1 MFGSGEFK
9 KKVFGAIKQLEGQIQ
24 DLRKSEM
31 DLRAQNAKLNQIV
44 KNLGRKLVVRLP
56 ISLESLE
63 KGLVYDLI
71 FGDEIEAWKAASRSG
86 VILDVRPAHEFARG
100 SVAGS
105 VNIPLDQLV
114 LRLDSLRKDQ
124 AILVVCDNGI
134 KSVSACEI
142 LNSKGYPFTY
152 VLKGGYSLLKG
163 DATATARDVDEIEEE
178 LQEVAVQ

>member
-1 MFGSGEFK
+1 MFGNAEFK
-9 KKVFGAIKQLEGQIQ
+9 KKVFGAIKQLEGQMQ

-31 DLRAQNAKLNQIV
+31 DLRAQNSKLNQIV

-63 KGLVYDLI
+63 KGLTYDLI
-71 FGDEIEAWKAASRSG
+71 FGDEIEAWKAASRNG
-86 VILDVRPAHEFARG
+86 VVLDVRPAHEFARG
-100 SVAGS
+100 SVIGAI
-105 VNIPLDQLV
+105 NIPLDQLV

-134 KSVSACEI
+134 KSVSACEL

-163 DATATARDVDEIEEE
+163 DSTANAKQIEIIDED
-178 LQEVAVQ
+178 LQDAVIQ